1 MLLRLR
7 WRELFARFAEKEHC
21 SREKLLMAAVNGRTV
36 VHTEIHFEEK
46 FILIFNSQISI
57 INSQL
62 NFVSLQFVFFKA
74 N

>member
-1 MLLRLR
+1 MD
-7 WRELFARFAEKEHC
+7 
-21 SREKLLMAAVNGRTV
+21 AVNGRMV
-36 VHTEIHFEEK
+36 VHTEIHFEGK

>member
-1 MLLRLR
+1 MLLSLR
-7 WRELFARFAEKEHC
+7 WRELFARFAEKEHY
-21 SREKLLMAAVNGRTV
+21 SKEKLLMDAVNGRMV
-36 VHTEIHFEEK
+36 VHTEIHFEGK